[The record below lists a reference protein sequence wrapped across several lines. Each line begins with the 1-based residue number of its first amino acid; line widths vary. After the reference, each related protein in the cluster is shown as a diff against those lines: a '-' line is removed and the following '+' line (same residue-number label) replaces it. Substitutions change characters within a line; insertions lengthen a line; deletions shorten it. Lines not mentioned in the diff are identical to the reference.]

1 MVSKFRT
8 MVSNV
13 QIEVDVAAA
22 APSAVVALAASW
34 AFATFDSL
42 LIIFLLA
49 VEKRNNMWHIL
60 V

>member
-1 MVSKFRT
+1 

-13 QIEVDVAAA
+13 QIEVEVAAA
-22 APSAVVALAASW
+22 APSVVVALIASG
-34 AFATFDSL
+34 ALATFDSL

-49 VEKRNNMWHIL
+49 VEKRKKMWHIL

>member
-13 QIEVDVAAA
+13 QIEVEVAAA
-22 APSAVVALAASW
+22 APSAVVSLVASG

-49 VEKRNNMWHIL
+49 VEKRKKMWHIL